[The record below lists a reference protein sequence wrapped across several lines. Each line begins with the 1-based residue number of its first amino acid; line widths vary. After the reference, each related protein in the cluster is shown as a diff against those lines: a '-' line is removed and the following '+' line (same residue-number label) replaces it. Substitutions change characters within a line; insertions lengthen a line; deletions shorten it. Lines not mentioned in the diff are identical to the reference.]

1 MNFLNIYTKFF
12 KKKVEVPYLAQL
24 QKLQPIQYELFYVY
38 FSMILLN
45 FGIVSHFYLKL
56 KRYKPLQIFT
66 FYYIKYNLTTN
77 KIFTL
82 TKKKI
87 KNKFQKIDFTK
98 NISIR
103 IIFIEIT
110 RIKIVL
116 IIILNPAL
124 VDKT

>member
-1 MNFLNIYTKFF
+1 M
-12 KKKVEVPYLAQL
+12 EVPYLAQL

>member
-1 MNFLNIYTKFF
+1 M
-12 KKKVEVPYLAQL
+12 KK
-24 QKLQPIQYELFYVY
+24 
-38 FSMILLN
+38 N
-45 FGIVSHFYLKL
+45 
-56 KRYKPLQIFT
+56 
-66 FYYIKYNLTTN
+66 
-77 KIFTL
+77 
-82 TKKKI
+82 I